1 VDVIAVVIVAAV
13 VSGNDTVGVGVSD
26 MGATIW
32 RARR

>member
-1 VDVIAVVIVAAV
+1 VIVAAV